1 MRFAMITVL
10 TAAMVSP
17 MFVGGCTE
25 SKTESQS
32 TNPITGTKTTKEE
45 TTTQNPVTGD
55 TSTQDRTV
63 KDNPNTGSH
72 SDTTV
77 NK

>member
-1 MRFAMITVL
+1 MRYAMITVL
-10 TAAMVSP
+10 SAALVSP
-17 MFVGGCTE
+17 MLTGCTE

-32 TNPITGTKTTKEE
+32 TNPITGTKTTKDE
-45 TTTQNPVTGD
+45 TVTQNPITGQ
-55 TSTQDRTV
+55 TSTQDQTT

>member
-1 MRFAMITVL
+1 MRFAVITVL
-10 TAAMVSP
+10 SAALVAP
-17 MFVGGCTE
+17 MMTGCTE

-32 TNPITGTKTTKEE
+32 TNPLTGTKTTHEE
-45 TTTQNPVTGD
+45 TTTQNPMTGD
-55 TSTQDRTV
+55 TSTQDKTV

-72 SDTTV
+72 SESTV